1 MGVRVVVMR
10 AMERREVSQRELAS
24 RAVVDRARLNRWL
37 NGKGTMTVESLERMM
52 GVLGL
57 VVVEEGGTGS
67 QWRGG

>member
-1 MGVRVVVMR
+1 MR

-57 VVVEEGGTGS
+57 RVVDSEG
-67 QWRGG
+67 RGA